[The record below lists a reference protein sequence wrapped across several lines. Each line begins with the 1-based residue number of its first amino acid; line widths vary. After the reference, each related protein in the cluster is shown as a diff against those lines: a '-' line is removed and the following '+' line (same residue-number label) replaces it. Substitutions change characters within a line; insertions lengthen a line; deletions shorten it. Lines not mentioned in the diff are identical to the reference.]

1 LQREGVTLDRL
12 VAVHYPLA
20 RAIRLKI
27 AALREAA
34 LKAGFQTTLFGED
47 SPIEVIFDYG
57 FEY

>member
-1 LQREGVTLDRL
+1 MTLDRL